1 MKHGR
6 GASLPITILA
16 LASGLLLAACGEPRD
31 ESPAGVA
38 FDTRPPAIPVDVSA
52 VTLPDGHVLVS
63 WRSNRTDP
71 DLTGY
76 VVYRSDTIEAGYR
89 PVVDD
94 PVRSNSFVDELA
106 PALTA
111 DDPRS
116 GTGFAPLAR
125 VAVRSAATGT
135 PQCTRTRFRSGLHG
149 GNRTGWKPGEEPAQ
163 GRILP

>member
-1 MKHGR
+1 MKHGS

-16 LASGLLLAACGEPRD
+16 LAGTLLLAACGGPRTD
-31 ESPAGVA
+31 SPAAVS
-38 FDTRPPAIPVDVSA
+38 FDTRPPAVPVDVSA
-52 VTLPDGHVLVS
+52 VTLSDGHVLVS

-106 PALTA
+106 VPGSTW
-111 DDPRS
+111 
-116 GTGFAPLAR
+116 FYR
-125 VAVRSAATGT
+125 VAARDAAANESEPSSPVALGAG
-135 PQCTRTRFRSGLHG
+135 RTVPTAAAVLTSPLR
-149 GNRTGWKPGEEPAQ
+149 
-163 GRILP
+163 